1 MKPAILLAAA
11 LVLSP
16 QPLLAQ
22 PADLPVPAAK
32 SSEYPP
38 GVAVRQTRSGPVYA
52 NARGRTLYGM
62 DMRTVLRWS
71 PDASQFCKD
80 RCTEWEPLLAPG
92 DAKPNIAF
100 PRGIGGLP
108 APRVAGAP
116 PRPPGLP
123 ALPPGFVTPQSAP
136 DWTVIAGPQGPQWV
150 YKGWHM
156 VYVRKGE
163 PAGSTAHDGA
173 DELTWNTLKYVPPV
187 PQIVAPASV
196 TTLFA
201 GGAYALADR
210 GGRLL
215 FTGKCADNASG
226 ACTGW
231 IPLTAPMAGRG
242 LGEWRVSLASDNPQW
257 AWRGQPVFVSPEADP
272 LSVPRNGRVLRP

>member
-1 MKPAILLAAA
+1 MKLPLFVALALLIQ
-11 LVLSP
+11 

-32 SSEYPP
+32 TGEYPP
-38 GVAVRQTRSGPVYA
+38 GIAVRQTRSGPVYA

-80 RCTEWEPLLAPG
+80 RCAEWEPMLAG
-92 DAKPNIAF
+92 ADAKPNIAF
-100 PRGIGGLP
+100 PRGFGGPP

-116 PRPPGLP
+116 PRPPGPP

-136 DWTVIAGPQGPQWV
+136 DWTIIAGPLGPQWV

-156 VYVRKGE
+156 AYVRKGE

-173 DELTWNTLKYVPPV
+173 DEQTWNTLKYVPPV

-196 TTLFA
+196 TTLFT

-215 FTGKCADNASG
+215 FTGKCSLPCADWS
-226 ACTGW
+226 
-231 IPLTAPMAGRG
+231 PLTAPMAGRG
-242 LGEWRVSLASDNPQW
+242 LGEWSVSLASDNPQW

-272 LSVPRNGRVLRP
+272 LSVPRNGKVLRP